1 MSNIKQIIMQVA
13 EDAKK
18 EVLDEYAK
26 KAVDGI
32 VKNGTKKW
40 EDEQTSLDEFKQE
53 LLEMSEDELRLF
65 VPDVYQKDIY
75 HISYEMLKEKG
86 IKLLSYDI
94 DDTIDDV
101 LMNNI
106 QARTPLKFSMPKE
119 AKKLVDKLHSM
130 GFIVV
135 LITNAI
141 PEIALGAH
149 SQLGTDDYIARAEKP
164 ETISFEN
171 MLEKYNLHKSQMA
184 HIGNSMRDD
193 VCGGNRAGIT
203 TCLVRR
209 NGWAMGLA
217 KKMKTLAGSTTRGK
231 LIREKLAQKGIWHK
245 HHIKEKGDQY
255 YQLGEVQQYS
265 PDFSVKNVS
274 RKYSDAMIEHR

>member
-1 MSNIKQIIMQVA
+1 MGKIKKMTKVIESVAALVSNEQV
-13 EDAKK
+13 KK
-18 EVLDEYAK
+18 V
-26 KAVDGI
+26 VDDI
-32 VKNGTKKW
+32 VKRGSEKW
-40 EDEQTSLDEFKQE
+40 QDEQNSLGEFKQK
-53 LLEMSEDELRLF
+53 LVEMSEDDLRLF
-65 VPDVYQKDIY
+65 VPDVFQKDIY
-75 HISYEMLKEKG
+75 DISYERLKEKG

-106 QARTPLKFSMPKE
+106 QARTPLKFTMPKE
-119 AKKLVDKLHSM
+119 AKELVEKLHSM

-164 ETISFEN
+164 ETISFEKI
-171 MLEKYNLHKSQMA
+171 LGKYNLDKSQMA

-193 VCGGNRAGIT
+193 VCGGNRAGVT

-209 NGWAMGLA
+209 NGWSMGLA
-217 KKMKTLAGSTTRGK
+217 KKMKTLAGGTTRGK
-231 LIREKLAQKGIWHK
+231 LIREKLAKDGIWHK

-255 YQLGEVQQYS
+255 YQLGEIQQYS
-265 PDFSVKNVS
+265 PNFSNPQC
-274 RKYSDAMIEHR
+274 D

>member
-1 MSNIKQIIMQVA
+1 MSSIKSLIKNMIGNTP
-13 EDAKK
+13 K
-18 EVLDEYAK
+18 EVLDEEAK
-26 KAVDGI
+26 KVMEDI
-32 VKNGTKKW
+32 IKRGTNKW
-40 EDEQTSLDEFKQE
+40 QDEQTALEDFKE
-53 LLEMSEDELRLF
+53 YVEKMPENELRMF

-75 HISYEMLKEKG
+75 EISYEKLKEKG

-101 LMNNI
+101 LFNNI
-106 QARTPLKFSMPKE
+106 QGRTSLKFTVPNSAKE
-119 AKKLVDKLHSM
+119 LVTKLHSM

-141 PEIALGAH
+141 SEIAIGAH
-149 SQLGTDDYIARAEKP
+149 AELGTDDYIARAEKP
-164 ETISFEN
+164 STISFEKI
-171 MLEKYNLHKSQMA
+171 LEKYNLDKSQMA

-193 VCGGNRAGIT
+193 IYGGNLAGVT

-231 LIREKLAQKGIWHK
+231 IIRKRLEKNGIWHK
-245 HHIKEKGDQY
+245 HHLEEKGDQY
-255 YQLGEVQQYS
+255 YQLGEIQRYS
-265 PDFSVKNVS
+265 PNFITKIS
-274 RKYSDAMIEHR
+274 E

>member
-1 MSNIKQIIMQVA
+1 
-13 EDAKK
+13 
-18 EVLDEYAK
+18 
-26 KAVDGI
+26 
-32 VKNGTKKW
+32 
-40 EDEQTSLDEFKQE
+40 
-53 LLEMSEDELRLF
+53 MSEDELRIF

-75 HISYEMLKEKG
+75 DISYERLKEKG

-94 DDTIDDV
+94 DDTIGDV
-101 LMNNI
+101 LKHNI
-106 QARTPLKFSMPKE
+106 QARTSLNFTMPDKAKE
-119 AKKLVDKLHSM
+119 LVDKLHSM

-164 ETISFEN
+164 ETISFEKI
-171 MLEKYNLHKSQMA
+171 LEKYNIDKNQMA

-209 NGWAMGLA
+209 NGWSMGIA
-217 KKMKTLAGSTTRGK
+217 KKVKTLTGSTTRGK
-231 LIREKLAQKGIWHK
+231 LIRERLSKEGIWHK
-245 HHIKEKGDQY
+245 HHVKEKGDQY
-255 YQLGEVQQYS
+255 YQLGEVQMYS
-265 PDFSVKNVS
+265 SNFK
-274 RKYSDAMIEHR
+274 K

>member
-1 MSNIKQIIMQVA
+1 MSSIKSAIKNIMGNTS
-13 EDAKK
+13 K
-18 EVLDEYAK
+18 EVLDEQTK
-26 KAVDGI
+26 KVMEDI
-32 VKNGTKKW
+32 VKRGTNKW
-40 EDEQTSLDEFKQE
+40 KDEQNSLDDFKE
-53 LLEMSEDELRLF
+53 YVERMSEDELRLF

-75 HISYEMLKEKG
+75 GISYERLKEKG

-106 QARTPLKFSMPKE
+106 QGRTALKFTMPEK
-119 AKKLVDKLHSM
+119 AKDLIAELHSM

-141 PEIALGAH
+141 SEIALGAH

-164 ETISFEN
+164 GTISFEKI
-171 MLEKYNLHKSQMA
+171 LEKYNLDKSQMA

-193 VCGGNRAGIT
+193 VCGGNRAGVT

-217 KKMKTLAGSTTRGK
+217 KKVKMLAGSTTRGK
-231 LIREKLAQKGIWHK
+231 LIRKRLSKDGIWHK
-245 HHIKEKGDQY
+245 HHVKEKGDQY
-255 YQLGEVQQYS
+255 YQLGETQMYS
-265 PDFSVKNVS
+265 PNFEK
-274 RKYSDAMIEHR
+274 